1 MLVLFDIDGTLL
13 LSRGASMACFK
24 AAGRELFA
32 RDFET
37 DGVSFGGGL
46 DPQLWRALCRR
57 NGIEDAEAHHER
69 FRAAY
74 GRKLAERLG
83 EGGVAYALP
92 GVTAL
97 LDVLAAHDGRLAVG
111 LLTGNYP
118 ETGCLKL
125 QAAGLDVGRFSVAA
139 WGTDGVHR
147 RELFPVALAR
157 HAARTGQRLPAER
170 VVIVGDTPHDVDVAA
185 AHGARSLG
193 VATGAAKLPELQ
205 AAGATLA
212 LPDLSETERVVD
224 WILG

>member
-13 LSRGASMACFK
+13 LSRGASMQCFRL
-24 AAGRELFA
+24 AGREILA
-32 RDFET
+32 REFET
-37 DGVSFGGGL
+37 GGINFSGGL
-46 DPQLWRALCRR
+46 DPLIWRALCKH
-57 NGIEDAEAHHER
+57 NGVDGADEHHPR

-74 GRKLAERLG
+74 GRILKARLD

-97 LDVLAAHDGRLAVG
+97 LDALQEHDGRLAVG

-125 QAAGLDVGRFSVAA
+125 AAAGLDVERFSVAA
-139 WGTDGVHR
+139 WGTDGDHR
-147 RELFPVALAR
+147 RDLLPVALAR
-157 HAARTGQRLPAER
+157 HAARSGTTLPPER
-170 VVIVGDTPHDVDVAA
+170 VVVIGDTVHDIDCAA
-185 AHGARSLG
+185 AHGARSLA
-193 VATGAAKLPELQ
+193 VATGQAKVPELQ

-212 LPDLSETERVVD
+212 LPDLSDTARVVD